1 MKNIIIYYSK
11 VDEQWFS
18 SNLRYISVGNTEKFA
33 QKIAK
38 YIDADIF
45 VIEPSVPYPK
55 GYNETCDIAQKEKEN
70 NLRPKIKNRLEN
82 IESYDHLFI
91 GFPIW
96 YGDYPMIIQTFIES
110 YNLIGKTIIP
120 FCTNEGSGL
129 CKTDEHLQQQLPNS
143 IVLKGLDLIGSNV
156 DNEDET
162 IKNWL
167 KEIGL
172 I

>member
-1 MKNIIIYYSK
+1 MKQCK
-11 VDEQWFS
+11 KCGV
-18 SNLRYISVGNTEKFA
+18 L
-33 QKIAK
+33 
-38 YIDADIF
+38 
-45 VIEPSVPYPK
+45 
-55 GYNETCDIAQKEKEN
+55 KEN

-110 YNLIGKTIIP
+110 YNLTGKTIIP